1 MAGGAV
7 HLRPLAMRQPARI
20 YRSEDRREIRA
31 LDEAVLGELTRLPT
45 IFAYEAARE
54 LDPKFGLIREVTV
67 RRGQVRIEYDI
78 IPLDPFLVAA
88 DFDALSFEL
97 DIGNW
102 EMNRT
107 HWAVKD
113 VNLPKELHTARGIA
127 LPSWTA

>member
-1 MAGGAV
+1 M
-7 HLRPLAMRQPARI
+7 
-20 YRSEDRREIRA
+20 
-31 LDEAVLGELTRLPT
+31 LGELTRLPT

-127 LPSWTA
+127 LPSWTRQAGRAVDITKHVFGVGLSFPGEVSLGI

>member
-20 YRSEDRREIRA
+20 YDQKIAEKFGA

-78 IPLDPFLVAA
+78 IR
-88 DFDALSFEL
+88 S
-97 DIGNW
+97 
-102 EMNRT
+102 T
-107 HWAVKD
+107 HS
-113 VNLPKELHTARGIA
+113 
-127 LPSWTA
+127 SWRLISMR